1 MRALLSGL
9 QIDGFRAKNNL
20 TELFHIDSV
29 VAKWFESQ
37 FDVAFA
43 WKCAATGKTSVKSR
57 THHKEM
63 VMRESIDRAWTQ
75 EKQLS
80 GANLHSLRDLNRRF
94 LELAATAGGEWARG
108 GGLSNG
114 ILLRLAPLSPPQ
126 REAAADCPYALFD
139 LRFRDAAHWQQ
150 RLQNARH
157 WRVADE
163 PAQDA
168 ATVEFVRV
176 ALFYAWHIA
185 SMAGITAQLLLGM
198 NGETAAAFRGVTVD
212 TLPSLAMTETAY
224 LSARWSDCAVYWSA
238 LVHAAAGGNAAT
250 LRRVQL
256 HGLQLAAA
264 SRLHHPAARQSV

>member
-1 MRALLSGL
+1 M
-9 QIDGFRAKNNL
+9 
-20 TELFHIDSV
+20 
-29 VAKWFESQ
+29 
-37 FDVAFA
+37 
-43 WKCAATGKTSVKSR
+43 
-57 THHKEM
+57 EM
-63 VMRESIDRAWTQ
+63 VMRESFVGTWTQ
-75 EKQLS
+75 EAQLS

-94 LELAATAGGEWARG
+94 LELAATASGEWACCR
-108 GGLSNG
+108 GLSTA
-114 ILLRLAPLSPPQ
+114 ILLRLAPLSRPQ

-157 WRVADE
+157 WCVADE

-168 ATVEFVRV
+168 ATVEFVRL

-198 NGETAAAFRGVTVD
+198 NGETAEAFRSTTVD
-212 TLPSLAMTETAY
+212 TLPSLALSESAH
-224 LSARWSDCAVYWSA
+224 LSARWNDCAVYWSA
-238 LVHAAAGGNAAT
+238 LVGAASGGNAAA

-264 SRLHHPAARQSV
+264 SRLPHADARQAV